1 MMRRPTPL
9 FIFHLS
15 RGARAWFDVAWEASC
30 SRLATLAV
38 VVLATFV
45 LVLAAP
51 VQAQEQAAEE
61 HEVKAAFLYN
71 FTKFVEWPKGAFA
84 DSSAPVVI
92 GVFGPDPFGP
102 TLDEIV
108 AGKRV
113 GNRPL
118 VIKRLSS
125 SDGLAACHVLFV
137 SSAKAAAFVRLLP
150 SLARRPILTV
160 GETDG
165 FCEEGGIVQFV
176 MRQRKV
182 RFRINVTA
190 AERAGLKISSRLL
203 DLAEV
208 VRQSP

>member
-1 MMRRPTPL
+1 MV
-9 FIFHLS
+9 
-15 RGARAWFDVAWEASC
+15 GEAY
-30 SRLATLAV
+30 RLRLTTVAV
-38 VVLATFV
+38 VVLAVFV

-51 VQAQEQAAEE
+51 VQAQDQAAEE

-71 FTKFVEWPKGAFA
+71 FTKFVEWPQGAFP
-84 DSSAPVVI
+84 DDGAPVGV

-118 VIKRLSS
+118 VIKRLDS
-125 SDGLAACHVLFV
+125 SDGLAACHMLFV
-137 SSAKAAAFVRLLP
+137 SSAKAAEFVRLLP
-150 SLARRPILTV
+150 SLAHRPILTV

-165 FCEEGGIVQFV
+165 FCETGGVVEFV

>member
-1 MMRRPTPL
+1 MV
-9 FIFHLS
+9 
-15 RGARAWFDVAWEASC
+15 GEAY
-30 SRLATLAV
+30 RLRLTTVAV
-38 VVLATFV
+38 VVLAAFV

-51 VQAQEQAAEE
+51 VQAQDQAAEE

-71 FTKFVEWPKGAFA
+71 FTKFVEWPQGAFP
-84 DSSAPVVI
+84 DDGAPVVV

-102 TLDEIV
+102 TLDDIV

-113 GNRPL
+113 GDRPL
-118 VIKRLSS
+118 VIRRLDS

-137 SSAKAAAFVRLLP
+137 SSAKAAEFVRLLP
-150 SLARRPILTV
+150 SLAHRPILTV

-165 FCEEGGIVQFV
+165 FCETGGVVQFV
-176 MRQRKV
+176 MPQRKV

>member
-1 MMRRPTPL
+1 M
-9 FIFHLS
+9 
-15 RGARAWFDVAWEASC
+15 
-30 SRLATLAV
+30 TLAV
-38 VVLATFV
+38 VVLASFLLA
-45 LVLAAP
+45 LVAP
-51 VQAQEQAAEE
+51 VQAQGQAAEE

-71 FTKFVEWPKGAFA
+71 FTKFVEWPRGAFP
-84 DSSAPVVI
+84 DDGAPVVV

-108 AGKRV
+108 AGKRA
-113 GNRPL
+113 GERPL
-118 VIKRLSS
+118 VIRRLDS

-137 SSAKAAAFVRLLP
+137 SSAKAAELVRLLP
-150 SLARRPILTV
+150 SLAHRPILTV

-165 FCEEGGIVQFV
+165 FCETGGIVQFV
-176 MRQRKV
+176 MVQRKV
-182 RFRINVTA
+182 RFRINTTA